1 MKEIGHQS
9 CKSQRG
15 FTLLEVLVTM
25 VVLSLGL
32 LGYAGLQMAT
42 LKNST
47 SAYQRSQATIL
58 AYDIIDRLRANK
70 TQAIGGGYNI
80 AIGAAGAGAGV
91 AGQDLVDWKAL
102 VGNALPGGDAAIN
115 VDGTGNV
122 LIQIQWTDKRDRN
135 AGQNQTLT
143 FNTQTVI

>member
-1 MKEIGHQS
+1 MKKTFYLFRKAQS
-9 CKSQRG
+9 G

-25 VVLSLGL
+25 VVLALGL
-32 LGYAGLQMAT
+32 LGYAGLQMAS
-42 LKNST
+42 LKNSA

-70 TQAIGGGYNI
+70 TQAVAGAYNV
-80 AIGAAGAGAGV
+80 AIGTTGSGASV
-91 AGQDLVDWKAL
+91 AGQDLVDWKTL
-102 VGNALPGGDAAIN
+102 VGNALPGGDASIL

-122 LIQIQWTDKRDRN
+122 LITIQWTDKRDRT
-135 AGQNQTLT
+135 AAQNDILI